1 VAFAYAQ
8 LGKPYQW
15 GATGPSS
22 YDCSGLVQAAWSS
35 AGVSIPRTTYAQWAA
50 LPHISTSA
58 LEPGD
63 LLYFDGVGHVAIYVG
78 GGDIIDA
85 PQTGQDVQKIPLA
98 GWYQSTLVGAARP

>member
-1 VAFAYAQ
+1 VGRPA
-8 LGKPYQW
+8 
-15 GATGPSS
+15 
-22 YDCSGLVQAAWSS
+22 
-35 AGVSIPRTTYAQWAA
+35 
-50 LPHISTSA
+50 HISTSA

-98 GWYQSTLVGAARP
+98 GWYKSTLVGAARP